1 MKQLRLLLRE
11 VHRRSVWH
19 TLAVFI
25 GGGWATLQVIDLFIG
40 RGFAPEWVFCGALVV
55 LAIGLPVVLT
65 TAFMQGGRERAP
77 AAAQGVFDVG
87 GRIVL
92 ADFQTRGAAHRP

>member
-25 GGGWATLQVIDLFIG
+25 GGGWATLQVIDLFIE
-40 RGFAPEWVFCGALVV
+40 RGFAPEWVFGGALVV

-65 TAFMQGGRERAP
+65 TAFMQGGRERVP
-77 AAAQGVFDVG
+77 AAASDT
-87 GRIVL
+87 
-92 ADFQTRGAAHRP
+92 ATT